1 MPIIFELEDLR
12 EYKRSFKIYALNGSL
27 NCTIHRNLKLKTL
40 TTMKVF
46 VYVAPILLILGIIG
60 NALGLYC
67 AMRDKIIYI
76 RVYLTRVFHAVNLVN
91 YIFMLIYPVI
101 MLIAK
106 FHLVRFINQLP
117 WNIYLV
123 DYHFSIAKTLINFSF
138 GIYVIFGISQMMAI
152 AYPHYYKSHFTLR
165 KIKIMIVICF
175 LYYSAWYIPS
185 AWWFQI
191 LKFNNVCGLDPQT
204 FLYIRIFASFTKT
217 ERREW
222 TIFGIFREIFT
233 RFIPIGA
240 LLLLNYISLKH
251 KRLKIRWRFDQVN
264 SNLQVATSSNTNEAV
279 IFPEFERNS
288 RKELTV
294 DSIKPELTKS
304 EHNVSLTTTPSNIND
319 IALIDRIRKKIV
331 DTIDIT
337 NSKTSSRII
346 SKPDFKTDSIGQR
359 KVKQMELEYKIS
371 IRMLAILMLEFL
383 VFLLPVSIYLILVD
397 FFDYLVTAGES
408 EIAFASCTLM
418 EYAYISSTFYLNM
431 IFNPAYRQDVYRIF
445 RKSKL
450 GKFYKKHKKNSIGV
464 ERSN

>member
-1 MPIIFELEDLR
+1 MPILFELEDLR
-12 EYKRSFKIYALNGSL
+12 EYKRSFKILLLNGSL
-27 NCTIHRNLKLKTL
+27 NCTIHRNLKLKTI

-46 VYVAPILLILGIIG
+46 VYLAPILLILGIIG

-67 AMRDKIIYI
+67 AMRDKKIYI
-76 RVYLTRVFHAVNLVN
+76 RVYLTHVFHAVNLVN
-91 YIFMLIYPVI
+91 YIFMLLYPVI
-101 MLIAK
+101 TLIAE
-106 FHLVRFINQLP
+106 FRLVRFINHLP

-123 DYHFSIAKTLINFSF
+123 DCHFPIAKTLINFSF

-152 AYPHYYKSHFTLR
+152 AYPHYYKSHFTLQR
-165 KIKIMIVICF
+165 IKIMLAICF

-185 AWWFQI
+185 AWWFHI
-191 LKFNNVCGLDPQT
+191 LKLNNICGLDPKI

-251 KRLKIRWRFDQVN
+251 KRLNIKWRANQVI
-264 SNLQVATSSNTNEAV
+264 SNLQVTIPSNTNRAA
-279 IFPEFERNS
+279 ISPEFEKS
-288 RKELTV
+288 GGKELTV
-294 DSIKPELTKS
+294 SSIKLPELSKS
-304 EHNVSLTTTPSNIND
+304 EHNVSLTTTPSNIID
-319 IALIDRIRKKIV
+319 MAFIDRNRNKIA

-337 NSKTSSRII
+337 NSKTSSTMI
-346 SKPDFKTDSIGQR
+346 SKTDSKTALGQH
-359 KVKQMELEYKIS
+359 KVKQMELEYRIS

-383 VFLLPVSIYLILVD
+383 VFLLPVSIYLIIVD

-408 EIAFASCTLM
+408 EIAFAGCTLM

-431 IFNPAYRQDVYRIF
+431 IFNPAYRQDVYKVF

-450 GKFYKKHKKNSIGV
+450 GKFYKKYKKNSIGV